1 MASFSQSFQGLMWE
15 ARRSSGS
22 LMEAG
27 HLGSEECDWL
37 EPCLKE
43 WQALHLNCTI
53 LGPEL
58 LH

>member
-1 MASFSQSFQGLMWE
+1 MRLMWE

-37 EPCLKE
+37 ETCLKE
-43 WQALHLNCTI
+43 WQDLHPHCTV
-53 LGPEL
+53 LGPDL